1 MMINADKKAKIN
13 WRCRRGMLEL
23 DLILGRF
30 AKNYV
35 DSLTEQQFLAF
46 EKLLMEQDPDIY
58 AWLMGYEEP
67 IKEFIDIVTFIRAN
81 DRI

>member
-67 IKEFIDIVTFIRAN
+67 VKEFIDIVTFIRAN